1 MRIKGAETVS
11 VFIIVA
17 LIFIVLAALSSCS
30 KYQVVSEVNVNLYHM
45 HNPKNNQVEIILTK
59 EKLEVGKWYNL
70 KSIKKVDPSDDIRI
84 KKVKK

>member
-1 MRIKGAETVS
+1 MRIKGAETVF

-30 KYQVVSEVNVNLYHM
+30 RYQVVSEVNVNLYHM
-45 HNPKNNQVEIILTK
+45 HNPKKNRVEIILTK

-70 KSIKKVDPSDDIRI
+70 RSIKKIDPSDDIRI
-84 KKVKK
+84 KKIKK